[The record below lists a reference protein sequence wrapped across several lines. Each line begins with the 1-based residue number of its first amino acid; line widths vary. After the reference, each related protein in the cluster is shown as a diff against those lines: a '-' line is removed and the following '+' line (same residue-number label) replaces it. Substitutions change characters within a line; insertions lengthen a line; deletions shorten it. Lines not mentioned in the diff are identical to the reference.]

1 MTQQLKKII
10 LLIGDIFVLYFSLY
24 LTLLVRYGHLEP
36 GRWLQHFS
44 PFTLIYFLWL
54 IIFYIAG
61 LYDLNLARNNVKF
74 FALLFRT
81 LLICGFFAVAFFYF
95 IPYFG
100 ITPKTNLFLNLL
112 LFAGVFALWRQLFNL
127 FIKFHPLLS
136 NVLII
141 GQDKEAK
148 QLAEKIKDNPQLG
161 YRIIE
166 IAEPKSLQGILS
178 FKELIK
184 KNNISTVVLGDPFYH
199 QNEML
204 TQTLYQCLPL
214 KISFIDL
221 AGFYEEI
228 TNKIPISLIREI
240 WFLENLME
248 SRKNIYE
255 GIKKILDFLLALILG
270 IASLI
275 FYPFIA
281 LAIKMDSKGPVF
293 FKQIRIGQDGKP
305 FLAIKFRSMFTSA
318 EKFGPQWAKINDP
331 RTTKAGRFLRKTR
344 LDELPQLWNIV
355 RGEMSFIGPRP
366 ERPEFVKELEQKI
379 PYYQIRHLIKPGL
392 TGWAQ
397 VNFPY
402 GASTEDALEK
412 LQYELYYLK
421 NRSLSLDLGI
431 ILKTIKIIIQREG
444 R

>member
-1 MTQQLKKII
+1 MTQQLKKIL
-10 LLIGDIFVLYFSLY
+10 LLIGDIFILYFSLY
-24 LTLLVRYGHLEP
+24 LTLLIRYQHLEP

-44 PFTLIYFLWL
+44 PFTIIYFLWL

-74 FALLFRT
+74 FTLLFRT

-112 LFAGVFALWRQLFNL
+112 LFAGLFTLWRQLFNL

-161 YRIIE
+161 YRFIE
-166 IAEPKSLQGILS
+166 ITEPQILQDVSL

-184 KNNISTVVLGDPFYH
+184 KNNISTVVLGGSLYH
-199 QNEML
+199 QDEML

-221 AGFYEEI
+221 ASFYEEI

-248 SRKNIYE
+248 SKKNIYE
-255 GIKKILDFLLALILG
+255 GIKKILDFFLALILG
-270 IASLI
+270 IISLI

-281 LAIKMDSKGPVF
+281 LMIKIGSKGPIF
-293 FKQIRIGQDGKP
+293 FKQIRIGQGGKS

-318 EKFGPQWAKINDP
+318 EKFGPQWAKVNDP
-331 RTTKAGRFLRKTR
+331 RTTRVGRFLRKTR
-344 LDELPQLWNIV
+344 LDELPQLWNIA

-397 VNFPY
+397 INFPY